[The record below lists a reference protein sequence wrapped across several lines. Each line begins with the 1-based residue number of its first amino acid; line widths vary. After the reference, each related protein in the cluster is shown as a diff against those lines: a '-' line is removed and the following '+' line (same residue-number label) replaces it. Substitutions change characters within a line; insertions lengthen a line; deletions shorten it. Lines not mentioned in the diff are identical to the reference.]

1 MADFKVSD
9 LNEAQSVDPTDLI
22 YLSEDNGDGTYSS
35 KKIEA
40 QNFDM
45 IGGVRFYGV
54 REDDPTTPAPSG
66 GDRYYNSILEG
77 DMVYDESRGKF
88 LTADSTILYFGRS
101 GNTTTGTY
109 YRTPADD
116 LAFSADDGYFTR
128 GEGTIVSYG
137 YTRDDTDQITFE
149 FMASGTEIGSAQ
161 VSGVTS
167 GGGSLDLDFD
177 GGDIIGVRNGNNAG
191 DNTSTNISGWIRMK
205 GRADSGGASSSS
217 SSG

>member
-9 LNEAQSVDPTDLI
+9 LNEALSVDPTDLI

-45 IGGVRFYGV
+45 VGGVRFYGA
-54 REDDPTTPAPSG
+54 REDDPSTPAPNG
-66 GDRYYNSILEG
+66 GDRYYNTILNS
-77 DMVYDESRGKF
+77 DMIYDESRGKF
-88 LTADSTILYFGRS
+88 LASNTVVLYFGRS

-116 LAFSADDGYFTR
+116 LAFSANDGYYAPN
-128 GEGTIVSYG
+128 EGTIVGYG

-149 FMASGTEIGSAQ
+149 FMASGTEIGSSQ

-167 GGGSLDLDFD
+167 GSGDLNLDFSA
-177 GGDIIGVRNGNNAG
+177 GAILGVRNGDNAG
-191 DNTSTNISGWIRMK
+191 DNTSTNVSGWIAFK